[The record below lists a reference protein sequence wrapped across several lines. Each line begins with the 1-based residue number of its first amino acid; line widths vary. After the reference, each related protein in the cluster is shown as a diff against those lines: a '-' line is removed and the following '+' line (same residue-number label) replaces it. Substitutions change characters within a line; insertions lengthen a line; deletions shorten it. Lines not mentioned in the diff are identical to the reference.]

1 MKTFALFGLFTL
13 STLASA
19 ATIPLKYTCLADED
33 TVKIDLGEF
42 RAMKN
47 AYVEVYNQGGLGPD
61 NLEYSAIAVEQTP
74 VYSAGQ
80 LVQIDISLPLGGTI
94 FLDIAHNLKQAVGNF
109 KATSR
114 AVTTDLICTLDPINL

>member
-1 MKTFALFGLFTL
+1 MKTLALLSFLTL

-19 ATIPLKYTCLADED
+19 ATIPLKYTCRADED

-47 AYVEVYNQGGLGPD
+47 AYVEVYNQGGLGPN
-61 NLEYSAIAVEQTP
+61 NLEYSAVAVEQTP

-80 LVQIDISLPLGGTI
+80 LVQVDIALPMGGRI
-94 FLDIAHNLKQAVGNF
+94 FLDIGHNLKQAVGTI
-109 KATSR
+109 KASSR
-114 AVTTDLICTLDPINL
+114 AITSDLICNLDPVL